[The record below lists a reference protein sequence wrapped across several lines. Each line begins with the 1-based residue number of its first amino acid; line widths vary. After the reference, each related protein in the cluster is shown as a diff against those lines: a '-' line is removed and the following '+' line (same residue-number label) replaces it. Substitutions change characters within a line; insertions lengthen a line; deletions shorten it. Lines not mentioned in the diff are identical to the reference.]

1 MKKVLTFLL
10 AVATALG
17 VLSGCGGGSED
28 QGTVIKVW
36 CEAIGSDAAIM
47 EQFKSYFDSNNGMGY
62 TLEYEL
68 KDSLSGDLRAA
79 IQAGKVPDIV
89 IWPRWET
96 MTRNNLL
103 QEIDA
108 LVERDNIDMTKYNS
122 EAVRELRAGGKLYG
136 IPTDLDAWG
145 IWCNT
150 DLTGTENLPRTWEEL
165 KALTAQLT
173 TGSGVN
179 KVVGLDTY
187 NLRGQFYTFMLTAG
201 ATFVNDGNPPTVNID
216 IDNPSSKSYQ
226 DAYAV
231 LTLFEELMNITGT
244 PSGYEQNEYFISGKV
259 AMKFG
264 PSNYNKT
271 LKLLTQEDMNLKF
284 IGNPAKS
291 STEGSISGILGGYSL
306 AIPRGANA
314 EKSWKVIKWW
324 LEKDNIGRYCSLYE
338 LLPADTTLWNED
350 FVTSNVFLN
359 DLKQIIPNYKVRP
372 LVKGYSNFETSVVF
386 SAMDE
391 LRLKTKTKDEV
402 LRYIKTQ
409 GDDTFVLE
417 NML

>member
-1 MKKVLTFLL
+1 MLF
-10 AVATALG
+10 TA
-17 VLSGCGGGSED
+17 CGGNTGNND
-28 QGTVIKVW
+28 NTIVVW
-36 CEAIGSDAAIM
+36 CEAIGSDAAVM
-47 EQFKSYFDSNNGMGY
+47 DEFVDYFNKNNDMGY
-62 TLEYEL
+62 TMQYEM
-68 KDSLSGDLRAA
+68 KESLSGDLRAA
-79 IQAGKVPDIV
+79 IQARKVPDIA

-103 QEIDA
+103 QSVDELIA
-108 LVERDNIDMTKYNS
+108 RDNINMGKYNS
-122 EAVRELRAGGKLYG
+122 EAIKELEADGKLYG

-150 DLTGTENLPRTWEEL
+150 DLTGTDNLPRTWDEL
-165 KALTAQLT
+165 KNLTSQLT
-173 TGSGVN
+173 TGSGAN
-179 KVVGLDTY
+179 KIVGLDTY

-201 ATFVNDGNPPTVNID
+201 ADFINNGNPPTVNID
-216 IDNPSSKSYQ
+216 ITNTNSKSYQ
-226 DAYAV
+226 DAYSV
-231 LTLFEELMNITGT
+231 VNLFEELMNITGT

-271 LKLLTQEDMNLKF
+271 LKLLTGQDMNLKF

-291 STEGSISGILGGYSL
+291 ASEGSISGILGGYSL
-306 AIPRGANA
+306 AIPKQANTDV
-314 EKSWKVIKWW
+314 SWKVIKWW
-324 LEKDNIGRYCSLYE
+324 NQNENITKYCSLYD
-338 LLPADTTLWNED
+338 LLPADTTLWEED
-350 FVTSNVFLN
+350 FVTSNQFLN
-359 DLKQIIPNYKVRP
+359 SLKEIIPNYKIRP

-391 LRLKTKTKDEV
+391 LRLKTKTKDQV
-402 LRYIKTQ
+402 LSYIKTQ